1 MPELPEVETIRRSL
15 EKHILNKKI
24 IDVIVR
30 QEKLR
35 WQIPKNLKTKLLHQ
49 KFQSISRR
57 GKYLILKFANS
68 EYLIIH
74 LGMTGKLLLS
84 SGQCYKK
91 ISSVEAQHAAPDEQL
106 YKHEHVTFFFE
117 NGESLAFVDPRK
129 FGSILLTQNDPIQH
143 PLLASLGPEPLEKI
157 FTGEYLYNVSRNKK
171 VNTKQF
177 LMNSKIVVGV
187 GNIYANE
194 ALFSA
199 KIDPRR
205 QAKDLTKV
213 ECNRL
218 AAIIK
223 DVLRQAIKQ
232 GGTTIRDFAG
242 SHGDAGNF
250 QHELKVYGRG
260 DLPCNKCGTKLTE
273 IRLGQRT
280 TVFCEI
286 CQK

>member
-24 IDVIVR
+24 VDVIVR

-35 WQIPKNLKTKLLHQ
+35 WPIPKNLKAKLLHQ
-49 KFQSISRR
+49 EFQSISRR
-57 GKYLILKFANS
+57 GKYLILKFADADFM
-68 EYLIIH
+68 IIH
-74 LGMTGKLLLS
+74 LGMTGKLFLS
-84 SGQCYKK
+84 SGQSYKK
-91 ISSVEAQHAAPDEQL
+91 IL

-117 NGESLAFVDPRK
+117 TGESLAFVDPRK
-129 FGSILLTQNDPIQH
+129 FGSILLAKNDPMQH
-143 PLLASLGPEPLEKI
+143 VLLKSLGPEPLEKN

-177 LMNSKIVVGV
+177 LMDSKIVVGV

-199 KIDPRR
+199 KIHPKRP
-205 QAKDLTKV
+205 AKDLTKI
-213 ECNRL
+213 ECDRL
-218 AAIIK
+218 VAIIK
-223 DVLRQAIKQ
+223 DVLRQAIKH

-250 QHELKVYGRG
+250 QQELKVYGRG
-260 DLPCNKCGTKLTE
+260 GLPCINCGNTLTE

-280 TVFCEI
+280 TVFCDT